1 MDVIQV
7 MATLRALGLD
17 VSSEVTN
24 ECTGYL
30 VDVAITA
37 GAGRGGGPSPAP
49 GGGGAGLGDSGGG
62 AGVGD
67 SGGHL
72 IEVDGPY
79 HFAANTRYP
88 LGATRLKRK
97 LLWLAARAAGGR
109 CACVPYW
116 EWEALAP
123 ALRADYL
130 RALLRLPGG
139 GGA

>member
-49 GGGGAGLGDSGGG
+49 GGGGGG
-62 AGVGD
+62 VCD

-130 RALLRLPGG
+130 RALLRLDLVTDRGLD
-139 GGA
+139 AL